1 MILSPPTSKKR
12 KRKSKTLTGSLVST
26 PNFLKC
32 TKISFQRIASTDV
45 LLPWRGTTLLLI
57 TASLRRVS
65 HLKWQ
70 RNRMCSLSLRAKLG
84 RNLEDSHLFKCW
96 KILLTTTI
104 GKKTLKLLCFLYPT
118 KRCTKFKLIMELLF
132 IKVQVISFYS
142 AMTLFCVT
150 TATKTQ
156 IIFAAQVIH
165 MNLMGQ

>member
-1 MILSPPTSKKR
+1 MILSPATSKKR
-12 KRKSKTLTGSLVST
+12 KRKSKTLTGSSVST
-26 PNFLKC
+26 PSFLKF
-32 TKISFQRIASTDV
+32 TKISFLRIASTDV

-57 TASLRRVS
+57 TASLLRVS

-70 RNRMCSLSLRAKLG
+70 RKRMFSLSLRAKLG

-96 KILLTTTI
+96 MIQLTTANGSKI
-104 GKKTLKLLCFLYPT
+104 LKLLCFLYPT
-118 KRCTKFKLIMELLF
+118 KQSTKYKLAIHVVF
-132 IKVQVISFYS
+132 IKVIIISFYS

-156 IIFAAQVIH
+156 IIGAIQVIN

>member
-12 KRKSKTLTGSLVST
+12 KRKSKHLTGSSVST
-26 PNFLKC
+26 PSFLMV
-32 TKISFQRIASTDV
+32 TKVSFFRIASTDV
-45 LLPWRGTTLLLI
+45 LLPWRGTTLLLS

-96 KILLTTTI
+96 KILLTTTN

-118 KRCTKFKLIMELLF
+118 KQSTKFKLIMDMVF
-132 IKVQVISFYS
+132 IKVQIISFYS
-142 AMTLFCVT
+142 EMTLLCT
-150 TATKTQ
+150 TKATKTQ
-156 IIFAAQVIH
+156 AIFAI
-165 MNLMGQ
+165 